1 MGTRIIHFL
10 LRYIILPIM
19 SFIDWVAG
27 LVTNYP
33 KQFCVFLFAAVL
45 LTAVLA
51 IVLIKRTIARLRDDG
66 SGSKKSTGIWIGI
79 LLLLI
84 SVVVAVFAIRY
95 SDKLELIK

>member
-10 LRYIILPIM
+10 FRYIILPIM

-45 LTAVLA
+45 LT
-51 IVLIKRTIARLRDDG
+51 D
-66 SGSKKSTGIWIGI
+66 
-79 LLLLI
+79 
-84 SVVVAVFAIRY
+84 VFVMRY
-95 SDKLELIK
+95 SDKIELIIKKPVKLR